1 MTSAGLGPGMA
12 SSYYESYEQEHQKWP
27 WPAWDPEWPVSITNL
42 ISRSTRSGL
51 GRPGVW
57 NGQFLLRILLAGAP
71 EVALAGLGP
80 GMASFYYESY
90 EQEHQKWPRPAW
102 GRISPFWYYG
112 VQ

>member
-42 ISRSTRSGL
+42 ISRSTRSGP
-51 GRPGVW
+51 GRPGTR

-71 EVALAGLGP
+71 EVASAGLGP

-90 EQEHQKWPRPAW
+90 
-102 GRISPFWYYG
+102 
-112 VQ
+112 